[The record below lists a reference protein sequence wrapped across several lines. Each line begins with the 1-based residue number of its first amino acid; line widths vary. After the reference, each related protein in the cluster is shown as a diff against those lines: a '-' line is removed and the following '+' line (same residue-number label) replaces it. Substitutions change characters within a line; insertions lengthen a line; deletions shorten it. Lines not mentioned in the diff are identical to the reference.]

1 MNKLTL
7 FIACCTVLMSNTIYG
22 QLSKEKKY
30 EFLRNY
36 EAPNFKQKRLNL
48 YFDLGGGSK
57 AKFSNNTG
65 HFAERTSLGYY
76 QYSNMNNYQGDFS
89 SHISSR
95 INWDKSDLGSTF
107 FSSNSLGMRTTNR
120 FYFNPKWFVGVFGAA
135 VVGHQYRSELEL
147 DDMEAIGLSIEPTL
161 SIGSGR
167 LEPIQYARNAM
178 DIEKQ
183 LKKGNRLGDDYSIS
197 ELNQIADQ
205 LAQINNVRFYDFR
218 LRRIEQFE
226 AIDATLREIGGISDF
241 DVAYFA
247 HLADAYLY
255 AQSFRR
261 ASGFRNEVGIASS
274 TRLDHSISSVEV
286 NDRLRYSANLYY
298 YYSYNL
304 PQSYAIQHTLFTS
317 AIIGVN
323 AYKDSNIEEPYIEQN
338 GWINLG
344 YEVGV
349 FPTTRTNFNFGVKA
363 GVESSGADFGSELYA
378 NGAVYLSPQFRLSFE
393 ANYSPES
400 DYRAPYFMAIPSIRA
415 DSYEYTFGG
424 SISIQYAIF

>member
-1 MNKLTL
+1 MFVFN
-7 FIACCTVLMSNTIYG
+7 AAHG
-22 QLSKEKKY
+22 QFSKEKKY
-30 EFLRNY
+30 NY
-36 EAPNFKQKRLNL
+36 LKNYKAPDFKLKRLNVL
-48 YFDLGGGSK
+48 FDLDGGSNAKYSNK
-57 AKFSNNTG
+57 AG
-65 HFAERTSLGYY
+65 HFAEKTSLAYY
-76 QYSNMNNYQGDFS
+76 QYSNTKNYQGNFRS
-89 SHISSR
+89 YVSSR

-107 FSSNSLGMRTTNR
+107 FSSTGLGMRTINR
-120 FYFNPKWFVGVFGAA
+120 FYFNPKWFVGVYGSGI
-135 VVGHQYRSELEL
+135 VSHLYRSELEL
-147 DDMEAIGLSIEPTL
+147 DNVEAIGLSINPTL

-183 LKKGNRLGDDYSIS
+183 LKLGNRLGDDYSFS
-197 ELNQIADQ
+197 ELNQIANQ
-205 LAQINNVRFYDFR
+205 LAQINNVRFYDYR

-255 AQSFRR
+255 AQNFQRF
-261 ASGFRNEVGIASS
+261 SGFRNEVGIASS
-274 TRLDHSISSVEV
+274 SRFDHSISDVEV
-286 NDRLRYSANLYY
+286 NNRLNYNVNLYY

-304 PQSYAIQHTLFTS
+304 PQSYAVQHTLFTS
-317 AIIGVN
+317 AIIGVDVFN
-323 AYKDSNIEEPYIEQN
+323 NSNMEEPFITQN

-344 YEVGV
+344 YEVGL

-378 NGAVYLSPQFRLSFE
+378 NGAVYISPQFRLSFE

-400 DYRAPYFMAIPSIRA
+400 DYRAPNFMAIPSITTG
-415 DSYEYTFGG
+415 SYEYVFGG